1 MIRQDIE
8 MFNVRVTRKTRNLEK
23 LVEKLEALSKENVE
37 TGVFAEQGEHPTAE
51 MSYVELAV
59 MHEQGN
65 GNFPPRTVRPLIMN
79 SMKNK
84 PFMDKVSENINKYL
98 FRDVSLNYALGYI
111 GQDMA
116 MMGKSFFG
124 VPNSPDMPSNSDNT
138 IEYFKGGQDTPLV
151 DQGFFKD
158 TWAYKTS
165 VNNIVVESV

>member
-1 MIRQDIE
+1 
-8 MFNVRVTRKTRNLEK
+8 MFNVKVTRKTRNLEK
-23 LVEKLEALSKENVE
+23 LVDKLEALSKEHVE

-51 MSYVELAV
+51 MSYVQLAV
-59 MHEQGN
+59 MHEEGD

-79 SMKNK
+79 SMKEK
-84 PFMDKVSENINKYL
+84 PFMDKVSEHLNKYL

-116 MMGKSFFG
+116 MIGKSFFG
-124 VPNSPDMPSNSDNT
+124 VIDNPWMKGNDPKT
-138 IEYFKGGQDTPLV
+138 IELKGKNTPLV
-151 DQGFFKD
+151 DEGFFKD